1 VLATVLAAL
10 LVLVLAGLG
19 SLVSA
24 WRRRR
29 RQARGGELARP
40 GTTPSG
46 TGP

>member
-1 VLATVLAAL
+1 VLATTLAAV

-29 RQARGGELARP
+29 RAR
-40 GTTPSG
+40 SG
-46 TGP
+46 AVR